1 MTLLSIDSISLSSVT
16 IIADYHQLDEYGKC
30 KLKISCPNLK
40 FLNYEAPIPKD
51 IIIDN
56 LLSIEDVSIVVTIIQ
71 DTEIFVHKMI
81 KEVSSTSALTL
92 CNYSILGMYKATSKG
107 SLSLVSFYKLKT
119 LKLYARVD
127 GDFMQAMILLLKY
140 SPNLEVLQLWC
151 LQKLINME
159 GIFQEEKPVKLG
171 SRTSVT
177 RLTNERYRAPK
188 YEQITGSFNASVMP
202 RGKREVPMRS
212 SPNIFIVDLYNGG
225 SRMHDLDES
234 VGCLE
239 SCLKSI
245 HLTNFNGEENEIK
258 LLKFFLKN
266 ARVLEK
272 LTIFWV
278 EYPDKSE
285 EALEEVLKFPRTSSQ
300 VVLTFLDAKPKPR
313 SRKWYDR

>member
-16 IIADYHQLDEYGKC
+16 IIADYYQLDEYGKC

-51 IIIDN
+51 IIIEN

-92 CNYSILGMYKATSKG
+92 CSYSILGMYKATSKG
-107 SLSLVSFYKLKT
+107 SLSLVSLYKLKT

-151 LQKLINME
+151 LQ
-159 GIFQEEKPVKLG
+159 
-171 SRTSVT
+171 
-177 RLTNERYRAPK
+177 
-188 YEQITGSFNASVMP
+188 
-202 RGKREVPMRS
+202 
-212 SPNIFIVDLYNGG
+212 YNGG
-225 SRMHDLDES
+225 SRMHDVDES

-239 SCLKSI
+239 SHLKSI
-245 HLTNFNGEENEIK
+245 RLTNFKGVENEIK
-258 LLKFFLKN
+258 LVKFFLMN

-272 LTIFWV
+272 LTIIWD

-285 EALEEVLKFPRTSSQ
+285 EALVEVLKFPTTSSQ
-300 VVLTFLDAKPKPR
+300 VVLTFLDAKPQP
-313 SRKWYDR
+313 SSCKWYDRKFKITLPRRWLFDC